1 MALPEITIGA
11 PETVGGAVAAAPVGT
26 VLPTDAS
33 TPLSEDFAVRGLIGE
48 EGFSLASS
56 RDTTDIKVWGGAT
69 KRRLTTDYQETI
81 TVTFMESADAEVLKA
96 VFGEANVNNDGNK
109 VSIAHNVEGPS
120 EQVWAFTMKDG
131 DARRRV
137 VVPRGQLFLNSNVVY
152 VHNDAIRYQVEIACL
167 QDEDGN
173 TTYEYIDDSS
183 AAA

>member
-1 MALPEITIGA
+1 MALPEIMIGA

-26 VLPTDAS
+26 ALPTDA
-33 TPLSEDFAVRGLIGE
+33 TSELGAEFTVRGLIGE

-96 VFGEANVNNDGNK
+96 VFGEDNVNESGGK
-109 VSIAHNVEGPS
+109 ITIAHNVAGPS
-120 EQVWAFTMKDG
+120 EKAWTFTMKDG

-137 VVPRGQLFLNSNVVY
+137 VVPKGQLFLNADVVY
-152 VHNDAIRYQVEIACL
+152 VHNDAIKYQVEIACL

-173 TTYEYIDDSS
+173 TTYEYIDDV
-183 AAA
+183 AAGA